1 MSEGWYEVPF
11 TAPLGRTR
19 EYVDV
24 VRAVLAN
31 QTVQYHGEHFRIPSD
46 ESGVWVSASRG
57 HRRDWRETVVLNGFT
72 PMDRSPHLR
81 QTTANTPLRWH

>member
-31 QTVQYHGEHFRIPSD
+31 QTVQYHGEHLRIPSD
-46 ESGVWVSASRG
+46 ESRG
-57 HRRDWRETVVLNGFT
+57 LGLGKPRPST
-72 PMDRSPHLR
+72 
-81 QTTANTPLRWH
+81 